1 MNDKRLLIYLNDHL
15 ALMVGEGEL
24 AARCRASNKGTGLAE
39 FLQQLQAEI
48 GAQKA
53 IVEDLIR
60 RLNGRQS
67 RVKQGAVWVAEKLG
81 RFKFNDSLL
90 KYSGLS
96 RLIELQALEAAAQ
109 ERVAMWETLELALKN
124 DARAQKA
131 DFGMLR
137 DRSHQLL
144 EDLSQRRRTESA
156 WAFVDG

>member
-24 AARCRASNKGTGLAE
+24 AARCRSSNKGTGLAE
-39 FLQQLQAEI
+39 FLQQLEAEI
-48 GAQKA
+48 RTQKA

-60 RLNGRQS
+60 RLDGRES
-67 RVKQGAVWVAEKLG
+67 RLKQGAAWVAEKLG

-90 KYSGLS
+90 KYSNLS

-109 ERVAMWETLELALKN
+109 ERIAMWETLALVLKS
-124 DARAQKA
+124 DARAQKLE
-131 DFGMLR
+131 FEPLR
-137 DRSHQLL
+137 GRSQQLL

-156 WAFVDG
+156 WAFVEG

>member
-15 ALMVGEGEL
+15 AMMVGEGEL

-39 FLQQLQAEI
+39 FLQQLEAEI
-48 GAQKA
+48 RAQRA

-60 RLNGRQS
+60 RLGGRES
-67 RVKQGAVWVAEKLG
+67 RFKQGAAWVAEKLG
-81 RFKFNDSLL
+81 RFKLNDSVL
-90 KYSGLS
+90 KYSHLS

-109 ERVAMWETLELALKN
+109 ERIALWETLELAFKN

-137 DRSHQLL
+137 DRSQQLL

-156 WAFVDG
+156 WAFVKG